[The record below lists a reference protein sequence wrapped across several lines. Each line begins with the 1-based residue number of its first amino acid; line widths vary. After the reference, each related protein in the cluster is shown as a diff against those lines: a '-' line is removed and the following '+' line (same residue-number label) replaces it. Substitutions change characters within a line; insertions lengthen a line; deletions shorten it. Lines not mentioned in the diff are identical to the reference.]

1 MGKNHSK
8 LRIRKDGQKSF
19 TNKSTHKTEGNCS
32 ELMKKTEDVDVLSDC
47 SVDDNE
53 EVTRLD
59 EFHFLQK
66 ELWDKTIFSAPITK
80 KLEEIRDFR
89 VLDVG

>member
-1 MGKNHSK
+1 MGKNHSTLRVKRDDKK
-8 LRIRKDGQKSF
+8 LSSF
-19 TNKSTHKTEGNCS
+19 TTHKT
-32 ELMKKTEDVDVLSDC
+32 DDVLSD
-47 SVDDNE
+47 SSFDD

-59 EFHFLQK
+59 ELHFLQK

-80 KLEEIRDFR
+80 QLEEIHGFR